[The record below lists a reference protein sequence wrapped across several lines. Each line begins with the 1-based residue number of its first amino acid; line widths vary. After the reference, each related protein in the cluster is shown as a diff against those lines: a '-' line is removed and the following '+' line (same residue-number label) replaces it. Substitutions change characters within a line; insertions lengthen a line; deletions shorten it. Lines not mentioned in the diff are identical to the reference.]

1 MFQMCFVGMCNPTL
15 SQKQIPR
22 YLDSPDGKKQRLNF
36 FRNYAFTFEILQQ
49 VALNRN
55 ETVCSM
61 ADACDKCVPGV
72 AMNS

>member
-1 MFQMCFVGMCNPTL
+1 MCNPAL
-15 SQKQIPR
+15 SQKQISR
-22 YLDSPDGKKQRLNF
+22 YLDSSDGKKQRLNF
-36 FRNYAFTFEILQQ
+36 FRFNAFTFEILQQ

-72 AMNS
+72 AMNSWFAF